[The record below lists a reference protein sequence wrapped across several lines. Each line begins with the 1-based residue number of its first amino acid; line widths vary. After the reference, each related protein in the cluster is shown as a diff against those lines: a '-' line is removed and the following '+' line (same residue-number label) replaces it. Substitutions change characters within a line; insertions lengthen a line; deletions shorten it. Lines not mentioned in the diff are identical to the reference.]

1 MSESTSTG
9 ERALSVEGLV
19 KEYPAKR
26 GKPGLR
32 AVAGLSFHIEPGEV
46 YALLG
51 PNGAGKSTTIK
62 TVVTLLRP
70 TAGAVKVCGHDVVTA
85 PDAARAALGYVP
97 QEIALDRY
105 LSGRQHLELA
115 ARLYR
120 VPKQEAAERIARL
133 LEVVEL
139 SDRADDGIKKYSGGM
154 KKRLEIACG
163 LVHEPRLLVL
173 DEPTQGLDIQ
183 TRLRIWDFVAQL
195 RERGTAVLLTTHDM
209 EEADR
214 LADRIGIVDHGQ
226 LQAEGTGA
234 ELKASF
240 GGERVKVD
248 LGRTVLDEA
257 QQGALRALS
266 GVAEVELRGRSLL
279 LATPDARALAPQI
292 STWLEAETGAAPRSL
307 SFGEPSLDDVFL
319 KITGRGLRD
328 GEGSA

>member
-1 MSESTSTG
+1 MSQTTS

-19 KEYPAKR
+19 KEYK
-26 GKPGLR
+26 GGLR
-32 AVAGLSFHIEPGEV
+32 AVDGLSFHIERGEV

-70 TAGAVKVCGHDVVTA
+70 TAGAVKVCGHDVVQA

-105 LSGRQHLELA
+105 LTGRQHLELA

-120 VPKQEAAERIARL
+120 VPKAEAPGRIARL

-139 SDRADDGIKKYSGGM
+139 SDRADEGIKKYSGGM

-183 TRLRIWDFVAQL
+183 TRFRIWDFVAQL

-214 LADRIGIVDHGQ
+214 LADRIGIVDAGK
-226 LQAEGTGA
+226 LQVEGTSN

-248 LGRTVLDEA
+248 LGRETLDEA
-257 QQGALRALS
+257 QQSALRGLE
-266 GVAEVELRGRSLL
+266 GVAELELRGRSLL
-279 LATPDARALAPQI
+279 LATPDARALAPAV
-292 STWLEAETGAAPRSL
+292 STWLEEHTGAAPRSL
-307 SFGEPSLDDVFL
+307 SFGQPSLDDVFL